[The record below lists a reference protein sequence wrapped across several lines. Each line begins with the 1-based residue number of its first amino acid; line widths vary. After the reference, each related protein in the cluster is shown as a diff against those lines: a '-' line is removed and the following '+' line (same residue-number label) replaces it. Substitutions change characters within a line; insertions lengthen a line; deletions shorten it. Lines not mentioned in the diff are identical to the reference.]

1 MIYAVL
7 TKIKL
12 KIIPCNFRS
21 SGVKNDSTKSFLEEF
36 GMNKNDAWTFFEN
49 TGNLDAYLIYKH
61 LENDKSPFEAKRD
74 KELFL
79 QGSGR

>member
-1 MIYAVL
+1 
-7 TKIKL
+7 
-12 KIIPCNFRS
+12 
-21 SGVKNDSTKSFLEEF
+21 
-36 GMNKNDAWTFFEN
+36 MNKNDAWTFFEN

-61 LENDKSPFEAKRD
+61 LANDKSPFEAKRD